1 MDFKESIFYAD
12 MRRAV
17 RLHVFKAVRETFLLI
32 FLFSYLLIPVYFFF
46 SMNNI
51 LWIYWIFLAAFI
63 GLCFYWRFR
72 PALKKRDKITAQFS
86 EFDSDILAQLE
97 KKYDVMSP
105 EFNTLFL
112 FDDHIYFPDDMLFIP
127 YSEIAEANAEFPRV
141 KILHIF
147 RVSVGAILKIR
158 CINGKKYSIN
168 VRDKQEFRDYHTSF
182 LSAVEEK
189 SALARK
195 DIDYKELADKNTV
208 IKNNENCNSA
218 EVITKMCRKAFWLD
232 AAKIA
237 AVNTI
242 IMLAYRWLTSSF
254 SLDIG
259 EARYKSFMI
268 ISAAVDAVILIIF
281 VFFAN
286 IKRGEMI
293 SRTEKFSLAD
303 IETIKQGRALFD
315 TVFMLDDCLWFFC
328 ENIAVDYGTIA
339 NLSAVYHISNFALLE
354 ITLNNKKKRR
364 VIIRKWFEF
373 NSYQEDFFKDL
384 HEKINKNNFQEVL
397 K

>member
-1 MDFKESIFYAD
+1 MDFKETIFYAD

-51 LWIYWIFLAAFI
+51 LWLYWIFLAVFI

-72 PALKKRDKITAQFS
+72 PALKKRDKITAQFN
-86 EFDSDILAQLE
+86 EIDRDTLAQLE

-112 FDDHIYFPDDMLFIP
+112 FDDHIYFPDDMLLIP
-127 YSEIAEANAEFPRV
+127 YSEIAEAAAEFPRV
-141 KILHIF
+141 KFLKFF
-147 RVSVGAILKIR
+147 RVRVGASLVIR
-158 CINGKKYSIN
+158 CVDGKKYSIKIRN
-168 VRDKQEFRDYHTSF
+168 KQEFLELHDRF
-182 LSAVEEK
+182 LMRLDTASGA
-189 SALARK
+189 ARNS
-195 DIDYKELADKNTV
+195 IDYKELAGKNTDSG
-208 IKNNENCNSA
+208 NSA
-218 EVITKMCRKAFWLD
+218 EIITKMCRKAFWFVT
-232 AAKIA
+232 AKIT
-237 AVNTI
+237 AVDII
-242 IMLAYRWLTSSF
+242 IMLAYRWLTSTI

-259 EARYKSFMI
+259 EVRYKSFMA
-268 ISAAVDAVILIIF
+268 ISIAIDAVILIILIF
-281 VFFAN
+281 RAN

-293 SRTEKFSLAD
+293 VRTEKFSLTD
-303 IETIKQGRALFD
+303 LEVIKQGRALFD
-315 TVFMLDDCLWFFC
+315 TVFMLDDCLWFFY

-339 NLSAVYHISNFALLE
+339 DLSAEYHISNYALLE
-354 ITLNNKKKRR
+354 ITLKNKKKHR

-373 NSYQEDFFKDL
+373 NSYREDFFKDL
-384 HEKINKNNFQEVL
+384 HKKINKNNFQEVL